1 MSVTERE
8 KGSPRQTWTLG
19 DSCISMHLGTQIDPV
34 INVRCIALA
43 DAVERLGVRGV
54 RDVVPTYNAVTV
66 HFDPLVTDSARLT
79 RELERLATSDLPST
93 VSATRAVEIPVVYG
107 GESGPDLGAVAEFA
121 ECSEEDVV
129 RLHTSRAY
137 RVYMLGFLPGFA
149 YMGSVDSRIAMPR
162 LDAPRLRVVAGSV
175 GIAASQTGIYP
186 CDTPGG
192 WRIIGRAS
200 TKVFDATRREP
211 FLLRAG
217 DSVTFVPV

>member
-19 DSCISMHLGTQIDPV
+19 DSCISMHLGTHIDPV

-43 DAVERLGVRGV
+43 DAVEWLRVPGV

-79 RELERLATSDLPST
+79 RELERLATSDLPSA
-93 VSATRAVEIPVVYG
+93 VSTNRTVEIPVVYG
-107 GESGPDLGAVAEFA
+107 GDSGPDLGAVAEFA

-129 RLHTSRAY
+129 RLHASRAY

-149 YMGSVDSRIAMPR
+149 YMGVVDSRIAMPR